1 MATDDQNGLEQ
12 AVDRTL
18 KRLPELSAPET
29 LLLRVMAAIQA
40 RESLAWYRQPWQAWP
55 APLRSLSLTIM
66 LGCFGGLCLAA
77 WQLMQLEGV
86 AALGR
91 EVGQL
96 FAGVSA
102 FLNVLGALLHSAVL
116 VAKKLGT
123 GVIVGCLLLVATAYT
138 TCLGLGSVCVR
149 LAMAKR

>member
-1 MATDDQNGLEQ
+1 MEMDDQKELEQ
-12 AVDRTL
+12 MVGRALR
-18 KRLPELSAPET
+18 RLPELRAPDT
-29 LLLRVMAAIQA
+29 LLPRVMTAIQMRA
-40 RESLAWYRQPWQAWP
+40 SLPWYRQPWQAWP
-55 APLRSLSLTIM
+55 APLRGLSLTVM

-77 WQLMQLEGV
+77 WQLTQLEGV

-102 FLNVLGALLHSAVL
+102 FLNVLSALLHSALL

-123 GVIVGCLLLVATAYT
+123 GVIVGCLLLVVAAYT